1 MSKVKSLSEQ
11 LRERMDEQL
20 TDHTPRM
27 FGEVFDDGQ
36 FRGHY
41 KIDDVPRH
49 AMVIGDYLLWP
60 LDGGEEIGMGFRPTG
75 EMGIFKTADFEP
87 YLKAFFGLNF

>member
-1 MSKVKSLSEQ
+1 MSKVKEALQTRLNSA
-11 LRERMDEQL
+11 
-20 TDHTPRM
+20 TDHAPQM
-27 FGEVFDDGQ
+27 FGEVFEDGQ

-60 LDGGEEIGMGFRPTG
+60 LDGEEFGMGYRPTG
-75 EMGIFKTADFEP
+75 EMGIFKVADFEP

>member
-1 MSKVKSLSEQ
+1 MSKVKEVLHKLE
-11 LRERMDEQL
+11 EA
-20 TDHTPRM
+20 TGHAPRM
-27 FGEVFDDGQ
+27 FGEVFADGQ

-41 KIDDVPRH
+41 TVDDVPRH

-60 LDGGEEIGMGFRPTG
+60 LEGDEFGMGYRPTG

>member
-1 MSKVKSLSEQ
+1 MSKVKSLSE
-11 LRERMDEQL
+11 LSSLASDIA
-20 TDHTPRM
+20 PRM
-27 FGEVFDDGQ
+27 FGEVFADGQ

-41 KIDDVPRH
+41 KVDDVPRH

-60 LDGGEEIGMGFRPTG
+60 LEGGEEIGMGFRPTG

-87 YLKAFFGLNF
+87 HLRAFFGLNF

>member
-1 MSKVKSLSEQ
+1 MSKVKELLERQTRLSSA
-11 LRERMDEQL
+11 
-20 TDHTPRM
+20 TDHAPRM

-41 KIDDVPRH
+41 KIDDVSNH
-49 AMVIGDYLLWP
+49 AMTIGDYLLWP
-60 LDGGEEIGMGFRPTG
+60 LDGGEDIGIGYRPTG
-75 EMGIFKTADFEP
+75 EMGIFKVADFEP

>member
-1 MSKVKSLSEQ
+1 
-11 LRERMDEQL
+11 MD
-20 TDHTPRM
+20 TTRDHTPRI
-27 FGEVFDDGQ
+27 FGEVLQDGQ
-36 FRGHY
+36 FRGVY

-60 LDGGEEIGMGFRPTG
+60 LDGGEEIGIGHRNTG
-75 EMGIFKTADFEP
+75 EMGIFKSADFEP

>member
-1 MSKVKSLSEQ
+1 MSKVKSLVEQ
-11 LRERMDEQL
+11 LEERMDEQL

-27 FGEVFDDGQ
+27 FGEVFEDGQ

-41 KIDDVPRH
+41 KLEDVPNH

-60 LDGGEEIGMGFRPTG
+60 LDGEEIGMGFRPTG

>member
-1 MSKVKSLSEQ
+1 MSKVKGLSEL
-11 LRERMDEQL
+11 LRERMEEQL
-20 TDHTPRM
+20 TDHAPRM